1 LREPFAEFLGTAV
14 LMIFGNGINVQVTVS
29 KLYDASDAKGDYLSI
44 SFGWGLGVLFGVTLA
59 GGISGGHINPA
70 LTLAL
75 AVWRRFPWRK
85 VPVYICAQMAG
96 ALVGSLMIYG
106 LYVVP
111 IRIVDPMQTETT
123 AALFTTYPA
132 EFLRTQST
140 RITTFY
146 NEVFATAV
154 LAAVVFALGD
164 SNNTPPPEGMAPLIL
179 MWLIMAI
186 GATLGWQSAYCV
198 NPARDWGPRMMLS
211 MVGYQ
216 GLWSFNAGYF
226 AWTPLLATVV
236 GAQVGA
242 FLYDA
247 LIYTGGDS
255 PLNRPWRWNRV
266 KWPSTSRHQLPAS
279 VS

>member
-1 LREPFAEFLGTAV
+1 
-14 LMIFGNGINVQVTVS
+14 MIFGNGINVQVTVS
-29 KLYDASDAKGDYLSI
+29 KLYDPENAKGDYLSI
-44 SFGWGLGVLFGVTLA
+44 SFGWGLGVLFGVILA

-111 IRIVDPMQTETT
+111 IRLVDPMQTETT

-179 MWLIMAI
+179 MWRESPSRVMLPVRRDRAYHTIAN
-186 GATLGWQSAYCV
+186 QSAIPISITSSTCS
-198 NPARDWGPRMMLS
+198 DH
-211 MVGYQ
+211 GYRSYP
-216 GLWSFNAGYF
+216 GLAKR
-226 AWTPLLATVV
+226 LLRQPCT
-236 GAQVGA
+236 
-242 FLYDA
+242 
-247 LIYTGGDS
+247 
-255 PLNRPWRWNRV
+255 
-266 KWPSTSRHQLPAS
+266 
-279 VS
+279 